1 MARILIF
8 GGHGKVALLLEPLLT
23 ARGDQVTAVIRDAG
37 QIDDVRATGADP
49 VVFDAESASRE
60 AMATLIAGHD
70 AVVWS
75 AGAGGGSAERTRA
88 VDLDAA
94 VRSMEAAADAGVG
107 RYVMVSYF
115 GSSPAHG
122 IPASDSFHAYAEAK
136 AAADEA
142 LRATALDWT
151 VLGPSRLTLEA
162 PTGRID
168 ATSETSGSVSRADV
182 AQVIALTLVEPATI
196 HRTIRFNEGDRPI
209 DQALR
214 EL

>member
-37 QIDDVRATGADP
+37 QSDDVRATGAEP
-49 VVFDAESASRE
+49 VVFDVESASRE
-60 AMATLIAGHD
+60 AMAALVAGHD

-75 AGAGGGSAERTRA
+75 AGAGGGSADRTRA

-115 GSSPAHG
+115 GSSLAHG
-122 IPASDSFHAYAEAK
+122 IPATDSFFAYAEAK
-136 AAADEA
+136 AKADEA
-142 LRATALDWT
+142 LRGSALEWT
-151 VLGPSRLTLEA
+151 VLAPSRLTLEA
-162 PTGRID
+162 PTERID
-168 ATSETSGSVSRADV
+168 VAAEVSGSVSRADV
-182 AQVIALTLVEPATI
+182 ARVIAQTLLEPATVR
-196 HRTIRFNEGDRPI
+196 RTIRFNAGEVRVDE
-209 DQALR
+209 ALR
-214 EL
+214 AG

>member
-23 ARGDQVTAVIRDAG
+23 ARGDLVTAVIRDAG

-49 VVFDAESASRE
+49 VVFDAESASQE

-88 VDLDAA
+88 VDFDAA
-94 VRSMEAAADAGVG
+94 ARSMDAAADAGVR

-122 IPASDSFHAYAEAK
+122 IPASDSFYAYAEAK
-136 AAADEA
+136 AAADEH
-142 LRATALDWT
+142 LRATALNWT
-151 VLGPSRLTLEA
+151 VLGPSRLTLEE

-168 ATSETSGSVSRADV
+168 ATSETSGKVSRADV
-182 AQVIALTLVEPATI
+182 AHVIAQTLLEPATI
-196 HRTIRFNEGDRPI
+196 RRTIRFNEGERPI

-214 EL
+214 AL

>member
-23 ARGDQVTAVIRDAG
+23 ARGDEVTAVIRDAA

-49 VVFDAESASRE
+49 VVFDIESASRE
-60 AMATLIAGHD
+60 AMATLVAGHD
-70 AVVWS
+70 AIVWS

-94 VRSMEAAADAGVG
+94 VRSMEAAADAGVD

-115 GSSPAHG
+115 GSSTDHG
-122 IPASDSFHAYAEAK
+122 IDPSHSFFAYAEAK
-136 AAADEA
+136 AAADDA
-142 LRATALDWT
+142 LRATGLDWT
-151 VLGPSRLTLEA
+151 VLAPSRLTLEE

-168 ATSETSGSVSRADV
+168 AAAEASGSISRADV
-182 AQVIALTLVEPATI
+182 AHVIAQTLLEPATI
-196 HRTIRFNEGDRPI
+196 RRTIRFNEGDRAI
-209 DQALR
+209 DEALR

>member
-8 GGHGKVALLLEPLLT
+8 GGHGKVALLLEPLLA

-75 AGAGGGSAERTRA
+75 AGAGGGSAERTIA

-122 IPASDSFHAYAEAK
+122 IPATDSFHAYAEAK
-136 AAADEA
+136 AGADEA

-182 AQVIALTLVEPATI
+182 AQVIAQTLVEPATI
-196 HRTIRFNEGDRPI
+196 RRTIRFNEGDRPI

>member
-1 MARILIF
+1 MSRILIF

-37 QIDDVRATGADP
+37 QIDDVRETGADP
-49 VVFDAESASRE
+49 VVFDAESASQD

-94 VRSMEAAADAGVG
+94 VRSMDAAADAGVR

-115 GSSPAHG
+115 GSSREHG

-136 AAADEA
+136 AAADEH

-151 VLGPSRLTLEA
+151 VLGPSRLTLGE
-162 PTGRID
+162 PTGRVD
-168 ATSETSGSVSRADV
+168 VHAESSGSVSRADV
-182 AQVIALTLVEPATI
+182 AHVVAQTLVEPGTI
-196 HRTIRFNEGDRPI
+196 HRTIRFNDGDQPI
-209 DQALR
+209 EQALR

>member
-1 MARILIF
+1 MSRILIF

-23 ARGDQVTAVIRDAG
+23 ARGDQVTAVIREAA

-49 VVFDAESASRE
+49 VVFDAESASQD

-88 VDLDAA
+88 VDFDAA
-94 VRSMEAAADAGVG
+94 VRSMDAAADAGVR

-115 GSSPAHG
+115 GSSPEHG

-136 AAADEA
+136 AAADEH

-151 VLGPSRLTLEA
+151 VLGPSRLTLGE

-168 ATSETSGSVSRADV
+168 AHTEVSGSVSRADV
-182 AQVIALTLVEPATI
+182 ARVVAQTLVEPATI
-196 HRTIRFNEGDRPI
+196 HRTIRFNDGDQPI
-209 DQALR
+209 EQALR

>member
-1 MARILIF
+1 MSRILIF

-23 ARGDQVTAVIRDAG
+23 ARGDQVTAVIREAA

-49 VVFDAESASRE
+49 VVFDAESASQD

-88 VDLDAA
+88 VDFDAA
-94 VRSMEAAADAGVG
+94 ARSMDAAADAGVR

-115 GSSPAHG
+115 GSSPEHG

-136 AAADEA
+136 AAADEH
-142 LRATALDWT
+142 LRATPLDWT
-151 VLGPSRLTLEA
+151 VLGPSRLTLGE

-168 ATSETSGSVSRADV
+168 AHTEVSGSVSRADV
-182 AQVIALTLVEPATI
+182 ARVVAQTLVEPATI
-196 HRTIRFNEGDRPI
+196 HRTIRFNDGDQPI
-209 DQALR
+209 EQALR

>member
-37 QIDDVRATGADP
+37 QSDDVRATGADP
-49 VVFDAESASRE
+49 VVFDVESASRE
-60 AMATLIAGHD
+60 AMAALIAGHD

-94 VRSMEAAADAGVG
+94 VRSMAAAADAGVA

-115 GSSPAHG
+115 GSSLEHG
-122 IPASDSFHAYAEAK
+122 IPATDSFFAYAEAK
-136 AAADEA
+136 AQADEA
-142 LRATALDWT
+142 LRASGLDWT
-151 VLGPSRLTLEA
+151 VLAPSRLTLDEA
-162 PTGRID
+162 TGQID
-168 ATSETSGSVSRADV
+168 ATAETSGSVSRADV
-182 AQVIALTLVEPATI
+182 AQVIAQTLLEPATI
-196 HRTIRFNEGDRPI
+196 GRTIRFNAGEVPVDE
-209 DQALR
+209 ALR
-214 EL
+214 AG

>member
-1 MARILIF
+1 
-8 GGHGKVALLLEPLLT
+8 
-23 ARGDQVTAVIRDAG
+23 
-37 QIDDVRATGADP
+37 
-49 VVFDAESASRE
+49 VVFDVESASKE

-70 AVVWS
+70 AIVWS

-94 VRSMEAAADAGVG
+94 VRSMDAAADAGVA

-115 GSSPAHG
+115 GSSPEHG
-122 IPASDSFHAYAEAK
+122 IPATDSFFAYAEAK

-142 LRATALDWT
+142 LRASGLEWT
-151 VLGPSRLTLEA
+151 VLAPSRLTLEE

-168 ATSETSGSVSRADV
+168 ATSEASGSVSRADV
-182 AQVIALTLVEPATI
+182 AHVIAQTLLEPATI
-196 HRTIRFNEGDRPI
+196 RRTIRFNEGDRPI
-209 DQALR
+209 DEALR